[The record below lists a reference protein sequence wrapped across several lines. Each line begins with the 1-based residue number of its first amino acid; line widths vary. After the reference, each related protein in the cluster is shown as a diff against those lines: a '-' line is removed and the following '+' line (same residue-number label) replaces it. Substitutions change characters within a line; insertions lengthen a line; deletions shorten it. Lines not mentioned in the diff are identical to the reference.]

1 MILENQ
7 KIFVTGAAGFIG
19 SGTVQRLLSENVEVI
34 GIDNMNDYYNPLLKQ
49 KRIEIIKEIDKKK
62 SFKFLRVN
70 LEDTKKIDQIFQEF
84 KPNIVINL
92 AAQAGVRHSLKKP
105 MSYIESNILGF
116 LNILEGCRNYKIE
129 HLIYASSSS
138 VYGGNKIIP
147 FNETHSVDHPI
158 SLYAATKK
166 SNEMLAHSYSHLFQI
181 PMTGLRFFTV
191 YGPMGRPDMAPMIF
205 ADAILRGQPINVFNN
220 GEMSRD
226 FTYIDDVVDAIYKC
240 CLKTSSPN
248 INFNY
253 QKPEPSSSFAPYK
266 IFNVGSNNSTNLIDF
281 IQILESSLGMK
292 AIKEMKQM
300 QPGDIEATFAD
311 INMLRNWIKYKPN
324 ISLEKGIL
332 NFALWYKEYFN
343 SDYYKKP
350 LNPLI

>member
-1 MILENQ
+1 MVLENQ
-7 KIFVTGAAGFIG
+7 KIFVTGVAGFIG
-19 SGTVQRLLSENVEVI
+19 SGIVKRLLSENVEVI
-34 GIDNMNDYYNPLLKQ
+34 GIDNMNNYYNPLLKQ
-49 KRIEIIKEIDKKK
+49 KRVEIIKEFDKKK

-92 AAQAGVRHSLKKP
+92 AAQAGVRHSLKNP

-147 FNETHSVDHPI
+147 FSETHSVDHPV

-220 GEMSRD
+220 GDMSRD

-248 INFNY
+248 INFY
-253 QKPEPSSSFAPYK
+253 DHKPEPSSSFAPYK
-266 IFNVGSNNSTNLIDF
+266 IFNVGSNNPTNLLNF
-281 IQILESSLGMK
+281 IELLEDSLGVK
-292 AIKEMKQM
+292 AIKKMAPM
-300 QPGDIEATFAD
+300 QPGDVKSTYAD
-311 INMLRNWIKYKPN
+311 IDMLKDWINFSPKT
-324 ISLEKGIL
+324 SLNSGIL
-332 NFALWYKEYFN
+332 KFALWFREYFN
-343 SDYYKKP
+343 SDYYQ
-350 LNPLI
+350 

>member
-1 MILENQ
+1 MVLENQ
-7 KIFVTGAAGFIG
+7 KIFVTGVAGFIG
-19 SGTVQRLLSENVEVI
+19 YGIVKRLLSENVEVI

-49 KRIEIIKEIDKKK
+49 KRIEIIKEFDKKK

-92 AAQAGVRHSLKKP
+92 AAQAGVRYSLKNP

-147 FNETHSVDHPI
+147 FNETHSVDHPV

-220 GEMSRD
+220 GDMSRD

-240 CLKTSSPN
+240 CLKTPTPN
-248 INFNY
+248 INFY
-253 QKPEPSSSFAPYK
+253 VHKPEPSSSFAPYK
-266 IFNVGSNNSTNLIDF
+266 IFNVGGNNPTNLLNF
-281 IQILESSLGMK
+281 IKLLEDSLGVK
-292 AIKEMKQM
+292 AIKKMKPM
-300 QPGDIEATFAD
+300 QPGDVKSTYAD
-311 INMLRNWIKYKPN
+311 IDMLKDWINFSPKT
-324 ISLEKGIL
+324 SLNSGIL
-332 NFALWYKEYFN
+332 KFALWYREYFN
-343 SDYYKKP
+343 SDYYQ
-350 LNPLI
+350 